1 MRKVAVVILGLICFH
16 TVTIAQDQKD
26 TSIRKAAVSICNC
39 LEKMH
44 LEKAET
50 EAEMQEVFLQCILD
64 SASGIMGEALLA
76 EGGDMEENGEA
87 FGEKIA
93 LELMNMGCAPFIQMS
108 LKLAKDNLGEEGE
121 KPELKSAE
129 GVVVKT
135 EERDFLYITVKT
147 TAGREL
153 TFVYMDFVDGSDG
166 WLKEADAK
174 LKNKNVKVQYLEMEV
189 YQPRLKDF
197 ANIRSLKTLE
207 FVK

>member
-166 WLKEADAK
+166 WLKEADTK